1 MRVKREIR
9 AKRGNAQKAKRP
21 GRGKHMAIA
30 GEVSPSTEGEEI
42 AQPDMREQVPLKK
55 TLI

>member
-1 MRVKREIR
+1 MRK
-9 AKRGNAQKAKRP
+9 KQKDQEEANI
-21 GRGKHMAIA
+21 MAIA

-55 TLI
+55 H